1 MNNRLHNITALNTE
15 SHPAMQINFGAIVLT
30 VIVIVI
36 AIAVAWW
43 LLSKLY
49 QRSTTELSFVRT
61 GFLGER
67 VAISGGA
74 LVIPVLH
81 EVTRVNMNT
90 IRISLAHHNE
100 NALIT
105 QDRLRV
111 NVEADFYVRVKPEKP
126 AVAAA
131 ARTLGSK
138 TTSVDGM
145 RLLLEA
151 RFNDALRTA
160 AAEQPMEALH
170 ENRSG
175 FSARVRA
182 LASMGID
189 ASGIEID
196 SVSIS
201 KLDQASREF
210 FNPNNAFDA
219 AGLTKLTAEIEE
231 RRKRRN
237 EIERDSQV
245 AIQRKNLAA
254 EQQMLELQR
263 DEEYAR
269 LQQEREIAIRRA
281 QQQSQI
287 TVETAEMKR
296 TSQVAEVTANEV
308 VEKARI
314 ASDRVLREDRLRLE
328 QQIKQID
335 IQRSLTIEMA
345 ETDRRKTLELA
356 QQDTEIEIAEHS
368 KARNAAQT
376 EAQTSRAAAVR
387 AEEAVISVREIERAE
402 RDKSLALVAAA
413 REVQVKGL
421 AVVQQAQ
428 AEQEAATHRA
438 GAVRVLAEAQADAER
453 LQQGSRKLQLE
464 VEAKGRSALN
474 EAENLATPEAMA
486 LRSRLAAISHIEAV
500 VRESAKPLERISEI
514 KILHVDGL
522 AGAVGSPGTEAG
534 VGVSVSDQVM
544 QSALKYK
551 LQAPLVDAM
560 LAAAGINGQRWS
572 SAHYCVPTS
581 RSNQSVSP

>member
-1 MNNRLHNITALNTE
+1 
-15 SHPAMQINFGAIVLT
+15 MQIDFGAVLLTIV
-30 VIVIVI
+30 VVVI
-36 AIAVAWW
+36 AIAVLWW

-90 IRISLAHHNE
+90 IRISLSHHNE

-105 QDRLRV
+105 QDRLRL
-111 NVEADFYVRVKPEKP
+111 NVDADFYVRVKPEKS

-131 ARTLGSK
+131 ARTMGSK

-145 RLLLEA
+145 RQLLEA

-170 ENRSG
+170 ENRSR
-175 FSARVRA
+175 FSARVRE
-182 LASMGID
+182 LASLGID

-231 RRKRRN
+231 RRKKRN

-245 AIQRKNLAA
+245 AIQRKNLDA
-254 EQQMLELQR
+254 EQQMLELQKE
-263 DEEYAR
+263 EEYAR

-281 QQQSQI
+281 QQLSQI

-296 TSQVAEVTANEV
+296 TSQIAEVNAGEA

-314 ASDRVLREDRLRLE
+314 ASDRTLREDKVRLE
-328 QQIKQID
+328 QQIKEIE
-335 IQRSLTIEMA
+335 IQRSLAVEMA
-345 ETDRRKTLELA
+345 ETGRRKSLELA
-356 QQDTEIEIAEHS
+356 QQATEIEIAQHS
-368 KARNAAQT
+368 KARNAAQA
-376 EAQTSRAAAVR
+376 EAENSRAVAVK
-387 AEEAVISVREIERAE
+387 AEEAVISAREIERAE
-402 RDKSLALVAAA
+402 REKSLALVAAS
-413 REVQVKGL
+413 REVEAKGL

-428 AEQEAATHRA
+428 AEQDAATRRA
-438 GAVRVLAEAQADAER
+438 ATVRVLAEADADAER
-453 LQQGSRKLQLE
+453 LRQETHRLRLE
-464 VEAKGRSALN
+464 VEARGRQAIN
-474 EAENLATPEAMA
+474 EAENTASPEAMA
-486 LRSRLAAISHIEAV
+486 LRARLAAIDRIEAV
-500 VRESAKPLERISEI
+500 VRESAKPLEHISDIRIV
-514 KILHVDGL
+514 HVDGL
-522 AGAVGSPGTEAG
+522 GGSGGGAAPDAG
-534 VGVSVSDQVM
+534 SVSDQVVN
-544 QSALKYK
+544 SAMKYK
-551 LQAPLVDAM
+551 LQAPLVDA
-560 LAAAGINGQRWS
+560 LLDAAGIRGDK
-572 SAHYCVPTS
+572 PTELL
-581 RSNQSVSP
+581 RP

>member
-1 MNNRLHNITALNTE
+1 
-15 SHPAMQINFGAIVLT
+15 MQVNFGAILAVLVS
-30 VIVIVI
+30 VIV
-36 AIAVAWW
+36 AIAVLWW

-61 GFLGER
+61 GFMGER

-90 IRISLAHHNE
+90 IRISLSHHNE

-111 NVEADFYVRVKPEKP
+111 NVDADFYVRVKPEKA

-170 ENRSG
+170 ENRG
-175 FSARVRA
+175 HFSARVRA
-182 LASMGID
+182 LASAGID

-201 KLDQASREF
+201 KLDQAAREF

-219 AGLTKLTAEIEE
+219 AGLTKLTAEIED
-231 RRKRRN
+231 RRRRRN

-254 EQQMLELQR
+254 EQQMFELQKE
-263 DEEYAR
+263 EEYAR

-287 TVETAEMKR
+287 TVETAEMR
-296 TSQVAEVTANEV
+296 RSSQVAEVASHEA

-314 ASDRVLREDRLRLE
+314 ASDRSLREDRLRLE
-328 QQIKQID
+328 QQIKEVD
-335 IQRSLTIEMA
+335 IQRSLATEMA
-345 ETDRRKTLELA
+345 ETQRRKTLELA
-356 QQDTEIEIAEHS
+356 QQRNEIEIAEHS
-368 KARNAAQT
+368 QARNAALAAA
-376 EAQTSRAAAVR
+376 EASRALAVK
-387 AEEAVISVREIERAE
+387 AEESVISVREIERAE
-402 RDKSLALVAAA
+402 REKSLALVAAA
-413 REVQVKGL
+413 REVEAKGL
-421 AVVQQAQ
+421 AVVQQAE
-428 AEQEAATHRA
+428 AEQQAATRRA
-438 GAVRVLAEAQADAER
+438 GTVRVLAEAEAGAER
-453 LQQGSRKLQLE
+453 LRQEANSLRLD
-464 VEAKGRSALN
+464 VEARGRRAIN
-474 EAENLATPEAMA
+474 EAENIATPEAMA
-486 LRSRLAAISHIEAV
+486 LRGRLAAIDHIEAV
-500 VRESAKPLERISEI
+500 VRESAKPLEHISDIRIV
-514 KILHVDGL
+514 HVDGL
-522 AGAVGSPGTEAG
+522 AGPSAG
-534 VGVSVSDQVM
+534 GAAAEGGSVSDQVM
-544 QSALKYK
+544 HSALKYK
-551 LQAPLVDAM
+551 LQAPLVDA
-560 LAAAGINGQRWS
+560 LLDAAGLRGDR
-572 SAHYCVPTS
+572 PTDILK
-581 RSNQSVSP
+581 P

>member
-1 MNNRLHNITALNTE
+1 
-15 SHPAMQINFGAIVLT
+15 MQINFGAVLLTIV
-30 VIVIVI
+30 VVVV
-36 AIAVAWW
+36 AIALLWW
-43 LLSKLY
+43 ILSKLY

-90 IRISLAHHNE
+90 ILISVAHHDG

-111 NVEADFYVRVKPEKP
+111 NVEADFYVRVKPEKA

-138 TTSVDGM
+138 TTSADGM
-145 RLLLEA
+145 RQLLEA

-160 AAEQPMEALH
+160 AAEQSMEALH

-175 FSARVRA
+175 FSTRVRD
-182 LASMGID
+182 LASVGLD
-189 ASGIEID
+189 ASGIAID

-231 RRKRRN
+231 RRKKRN

-254 EQQMLELQR
+254 EQQLLELQR
-263 DEEYAR
+263 EEEYAR

-287 TVETAEMKR
+287 TVESAEMKR
-296 TSQVAEVTANEV
+296 GAQVAEVNASEA

-314 ASDRVLREDRLRLE
+314 ASERSLREEKVRLE
-328 QQIKQID
+328 QQIREIEV
-335 IQRSLTIEMA
+335 QRALVVEMA
-345 ETDRRKTLELA
+345 ETERRKTLEIA
-356 QQDTEIEIAEHS
+356 QQATEIEVARHS
-368 KARNAAQT
+368 KERNAARA
-376 EAQTSRAAAVR
+376 EAEASRALAVK
-387 AEEAVISVREIERAE
+387 AEEAVISAREIERAE
-402 RDKSLALVAAA
+402 REKALALVAAA
-413 REVQVKGL
+413 REIEAKGL
-421 AVVQQAQ
+421 AIVQQAQ
-428 AEQEAATHRA
+428 AENEAASRRA
-438 GAVRVLAEAQADAER
+438 GTVLALAEAEASAER
-453 LQQGSRKLQLE
+453 LRQEALGLRYD
-464 VEAKGRSALN
+464 VEARGRRAIN
-474 EAENLATPEAMA
+474 EAENIASPEAMA
-486 LRSRLAAISHIEAV
+486 LRSRLAAIDRIEAV
-500 VRESAKPLERISEI
+500 VRESAKPLEHISDI
-514 KILHVDGL
+514 KIVHVDGL
-522 AGAVGSPGTEAG
+522 VGTGSSDGPVGTANG
-534 VGVSVSDQVM
+534 GSVSDQVM
-544 QSALKYK
+544 NSALKYK
-551 LQAPLVDAM
+551 LQAPLVDA
-560 LAAAGINGQRWS
+560 LLGAAGISGTN
-572 SAHYCVPTS
+572 P
-581 RSNQSVSP
+581 QSLLHP

>member
-1 MNNRLHNITALNTE
+1 
-15 SHPAMQINFGAIVLT
+15 MQINFGAILLT
-30 VIVIVI
+30 IVVVIV
-36 AIAVAWW
+36 AIAVSWW

-90 IRISLAHHNE
+90 IRISLSHHNE

-111 NVEADFYVRVKPEKP
+111 NVDADFYVRVKPEKQ

-170 ENRSG
+170 EARG
-175 FSARVRA
+175 RFSARVRE
-182 LASMGID
+182 LASLGID

-231 RRKRRN
+231 RRRKRN

-254 EQQMLELQR
+254 EQQMFELQKE
-263 DEEYAR
+263 EEYAR

-296 TSQVAEVTANEV
+296 SSQVAEVNANEA
-308 VEKARI
+308 VEKARL
-314 ASDRVLREDRLRLE
+314 ASERTLREDKVRLE
-328 QQIKQID
+328 QQIKEIE
-335 IQRSLTIEMA
+335 IQRAIAIEMA
-345 ETDRRKTLELA
+345 ETERRKTLELA
-356 QQDTEIEIAEHS
+356 QQTTEIEIAEHS
-368 KARNAAQT
+368 KARN
-376 EAQTSRAAAVR
+376 EAQAEAEASRALAVK
-387 AEEAVISVREIERAE
+387 AEESVISVREIERAE
-402 RDKSLALVAAA
+402 REKALALVAAA
-413 REVQVKGL
+413 REVEAKGL
-421 AVVQQAQ
+421 AVVQQAE
-428 AEQEAATHRA
+428 AEQQAATRRA
-438 GAVRVLAEAQADAER
+438 GTVRVLAEAEAEAER
-453 LQQGSRKLQLE
+453 LRQASNDLRLE
-464 VEAKGRSALN
+464 VEARGRRAIN
-474 EAENLATPEAMA
+474 EAENIATPEAMA
-486 LRSRLAAISHIEAV
+486 LRGRLAAIDRIEAV
-500 VRESAKPLERISEI
+500 VRESAKPLEHISDI
-514 KILHVDGL
+514 KIVHVDGL
-522 AGAVGSPGTEAG
+522 GGQVAGDAGAVGATSI
-534 VGVSVSDQVM
+534 SDQVM
-544 QSALKYK
+544 NSALKYK
-551 LQAPLVDAM
+551 LQAPLVDA
-560 LAAAGINGQRWS
+560 LLGAAGIDGSR
-572 SAHYCVPTS
+572 PTDALK
-581 RSNQSVSP
+581 P